1 MYSRGVF
8 EWVYGVCAL
17 PSYVYLLVVHRC
29 SSIEARSQNEWK
41 REFCA
46 SVIETSPSVRGV
58 ENDDEVVGCHDE
70 CDARI
75 RPFCHILKWAMRTQ
89 LANPKANP
97 AALFYSVREAK
108 AEAK

>member
-70 CDARI
+70 CDA
-75 RPFCHILKWAMRTQ
+75 K
-89 LANPKANP
+89 
-97 AALFYSVREAK
+97 E
-108 AEAK
+108 